1 VELLEQK
8 QARVTKV
15 SAGNYAFYGTLNYN
29 LEEVLKADYGQVC
42 GLKIFKGSK
51 HGQYVG

>member
-1 VELLEQK
+1 LLEQK
-8 QARVTKV
+8 QARAAKA
-15 SAGNYAFYGTLNYN
+15 SASNHAFYGTPNDN
-29 LEEVLKADYGQVC
+29 LEEVLKIDCGQVC